1 MIIIASM
8 MKMARKGFNI
18 YNSCHGHNWHNGHN
32 GFNTSYCPKTPSNA
46 YSDDHNECDG
56 LIIYECCNLSYIM
69 NNYYI
74 NMVIMA
80 GLAISAVMAALTVYG
95 RYGLNDFNYSF
106 SLEAL
111 LAALPLMTLIAVIAV
126 MAKIAVIAQM
136 AQMAVMALIQCL
148 QLKIRTKN
156 VQNQTKNGPNFH
168 EKTDQKQT

>member
-1 MIIIASM
+1 
-8 MKMARKGFNI
+8 
-18 YNSCHGHNWHNGHN
+18 
-32 GFNTSYCPKTPSNA
+32 
-46 YSDDHNECDG
+46 
-56 LIIYECCNLSYIM
+56 
-69 NNYYI
+69 
-74 NMVIMA
+74 MA
-80 GLAISAVMAALTVYG
+80 GLAISAVMAALTFYG
-95 RYGLNDFNYSF
+95 RYGLNDFTYSF